1 MSEEVERVYT
11 VPLWRAWVT
20 PRYRR
25 TERAINLIKEYATR
39 HMKPKKIKISE
50 ELNELMWSKGIQ
62 NPPRRITVKM
72 VKDKEGQ
79 VTVST
84 PEPATA

>member
-20 PRYRR
+20 PRHRR
-25 TERAINLIKEYATR
+25 TKRAINIIKEYATH
-39 HMKPKKIKISE
+39 HMKSEKIMISE

-72 VKDKEGQ
+72 VKDKDGR
-79 VTVST
+79 VTISKS
-84 PEPATA
+84 E